1 MIKYLPATIR
11 YFINFY
17 RNVTFFLLFCII
29 YQKHSPSS
37 PSASTFSQFT
47 VVLPSL
53 PFPVSSNK
61 HSKPFTIPML
71 QYIKNTH
78 NKGIKNQKAKL
89 RSYFLLF
96 SGSLSVSYASFTATN
111 RSYPSF
117 PLSTTHLRVLFAAL
131 IGMQSQRES
140 FVGLSDVFLGG
151 ASIHAQHRVQVWT
164 HRSPPRLPSAGRRGR
179 KDRCRSK

>member
-11 YFINFY
+11 YFINYY
-17 RNVTFFLLFCII
+17 RNVSFFLLFCITC
-29 YQKHSPSS
+29 QKHSPSS
-37 PSASTFSQFT
+37 PSASTFSQFP

-71 QYIKNTH
+71 LLKKHTIIKAS
-78 NKGIKNQKAKL
+78 KIKKRNSDRTSSFSPD
-89 RSYFLLF
+89 RS
-96 SGSLSVSYASFTATN
+96 ASHTPISPPQIA
-111 RSYPSF
+111 PIPHL